1 MKTTTLTAFLLLFVP
16 AVLGLLDPKIKAKG
30 KKYFG
35 SAADPGTIGV
45 AIDVTI
51 LTSDYGAYTPENRS
65 VCYDSLWGYSPAG
78 C

>member
-1 MKTTTLTAFLLLFVP
+1 MKTATLTAFLLL
-16 AVLGLLDPKIKAKG
+16 LGLLDPKIKAKG

-65 VCYDSLWGYSPAG
+65 VCCLLWGFTGRLLTGGAV
-78 C
+78 